1 MPGARSI
8 SGAASV
14 TIFSAAAV
22 ACARR
27 PIMLAA
33 KARKS

>member
-1 MPGARSI
+1 MPGSRSI
-8 SGAASV
+8 GSGTSSAILRDAAS
-14 TIFSAAAV
+14 
-22 ACARR
+22 ACSLR